1 MGAEGSVESLPAP
14 WSPRRDGRPQ
24 TPSMAAAP
32 PAPRTARSAPTVPL
46 LCARALGTQGT
57 PPRLPSGPAPGGGGA
72 GAEGRPVVPGLT
84 VASTSCPAST
94 RPLWLCLPRC
104 YGVWLAPPKVTSR
117 ESSPRALIVNAS
129 RTVTCFRPPG
139 HGAGEGQALPGAGDV
154 GHDDS
159 SVPTAGVGSP
169 GDLGEARGPGGRG
182 LWRPLGAERGPSVA
196 ASERTGPRSCKDEG
210 KVPACPATP
219 PGAPSRGPGKAAWTS
234 H

>member
-1 MGAEGSVESLPAP
+1 MWSHCPRPGALAVTAAP
-14 WSPRRDGRPQ
+14 RHRAWPPPRRPPG
-24 TPSMAAAP
+24 P
-32 PAPRTARSAPTVPL
+32 PAPRRRCPCCAPG
-46 LCARALGTQGT
+46 RWGRRG
-57 PPRLPSGPAPGGGGA
+57 PPPCLPSGLAPGGGGA

-94 RPLWLCLPRC
+94 RPLWLCPPRC

-169 GDLGEARGPGGRG
+169 GDLEEARGPGGRG

-196 ASERTGPRSCKDEG
+196 ASERTGPRSCKDKG
-210 KVPACPATP
+210 KVPACPAMP